1 MKSERIIIL
10 LLVIILT
17 ACRSEQIS
25 TIHPTPLPSVVK
37 TSTRLAPSP
46 TQISTPTVTPSL
58 TIETVPAETLSAVA
72 TLDAIRV
79 DLVSRFPELQHYPV
93 SCNSFSCYGIQ
104 TSPNGKRIVF
114 TNGNIIN
121 LFETNGS
128 KIGSYSFYDIYGY
141 QIDYK
146 EGSVEVSHW
155 SNDGRYL
162 YVSANPGGDG
172 GPEPYFYY
180 RSTLIRVNLE
190 NGTWKDTG
198 ISGSFEI
205 SPNDKYIIFS
215 SNRSQ
220 VRVRNWAT
228 GQEQIYILP
237 EDFLYFGNY
246 VWSPDGRKVV
256 FIGTPEDWDTEDSKF
271 VMLMVDVESQAVHQL
286 YETTLPFYY
295 PVRWAES
302 DKIILNRFSDWGEWI
317 LDISAN
323 PPTIISK

>member
-1 MKSERIIIL
+1 MKLERIVSL
-10 LLVIILT
+10 LLVIFLT
-17 ACRSEQIS
+17 ACSSEQIS
-25 TIHPTPLPSVVK
+25 TIPPKPFPPATK
-37 TSTRLAPSP
+37 TSTRLAPSLTP
-46 TQISTPTVTPSL
+46 TLTPTVTPSS
-58 TIETVPAETLSAVA
+58 TIETIPAETLNAVA

-79 DLVSRFPELQHYPV
+79 DLVSRFPELQNYPV
-93 SCNSFSCYGIQ
+93 SCSSFSCYGIQ
-104 TSPNGKRIVF
+104 ISPDGKRIVF

-146 EGSVEVSHW
+146 GGGVEVTHW

-162 YVSANPGGDG
+162 YISANPGGDG

-180 RSTLIRVNLE
+180 RSALIRLNLE

-205 SPNDKYIIFS
+205 SPNDKYIIYS
-215 SNRSQ
+215 SNKSQ
-220 VRVRNWAT
+220 VRIRNWAT

-256 FIGTPEDWDTEDSKF
+256 FVGTPEDWYANGSRF
-271 VMLMVDVESQAVHQL
+271 ALLIVDIENQTIIQLHESS
-286 YETTLPFYY
+286 LPFYF
-295 PVRWAES
+295 PAHWTVP
-302 DKIILNRFSDWGEWI
+302 DKIVLNKFNEWGNWI
-317 LDISAN
+317 LDLSMN
-323 PPTIISK
+323 PPTIIP